1 MALDTARG
9 AAPLCSHDQEVCSG
23 VVREH
28 RGDPPIGARRS
39 RPGPRGTFAE
49 GFRQV
54 TPSAVRCDH
63 LDPVPALVRFDQQDS
78 HHAG

>member
-1 MALDTARG
+1 MAFDTARG

-49 GFRQV
+49 DFRQV
-54 TPSAVRCDH
+54 TPSTMLCGH
-63 LDPVPALVRFDQQDS
+63 LDAVPAVVRFDQQDS
-78 HHAG
+78 QCA